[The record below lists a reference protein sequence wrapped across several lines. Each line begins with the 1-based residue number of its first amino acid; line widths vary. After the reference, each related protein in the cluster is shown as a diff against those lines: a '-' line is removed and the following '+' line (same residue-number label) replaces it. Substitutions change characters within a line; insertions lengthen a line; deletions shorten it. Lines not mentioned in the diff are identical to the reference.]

1 MQRANADRLSAIGH
15 GSRPEKKK
23 GKEKPKGRFDG
34 RADELHGRGL
44 ADFVH
49 DLVLSFLFSFFLLF
63 FSFFFFFFFFS
74 LISLSFVRGSARCRL
89 MRYLVSAFLLFPRG
103 NCRRTPRLRRLAVD
117 ERCVGVGRGGI
128 KGSRMKPR

>member
-49 DLVLSFLFSFFLLF
+49 DLVLSFLFSFFF
-63 FSFFFFFFFFS
+63 FFLFFFFFFFFS
-74 LISLSFVRGSARCRL
+74 HLPVVRARERALPINAIFGFRVSPFPAGELSENAAAPSF
-89 MRYLVSAFLLFPRG
+89 
-103 NCRRTPRLRRLAVD
+103 
-117 ERCVGVGRGGI
+117 GG
-128 KGSRMKPR
+128 G